1 MAVRPN
7 TGDTLAE
14 DGGGNNREGVGIGVG
29 VGVGKTVKAKG
40 DRKPGRLLRALLLQV
55 TGDSHRSIGDSGVGL
70 SAVGHRLLVP
80 AADSRT
86 AGA

>member
-1 MAVRPN
+1 MAVRPSN
-7 TGDTLAE
+7 KVTLAE

-29 VGVGKTVKAKG
+29 VGAGKAMKAKG
-40 DRKPGRLLRALLLQV
+40 GRKPDRLLRALLLLA
-55 TGDSHRSIGDSGVGL
+55 TGDCHRGIGDLGVGL
-70 SAVGHRLLVP
+70 SAIGHRLLVP